1 MKHIWKKDGV
11 EITYETVASLYNA
24 YEEKLTPE
32 ETKADAKAARLA
44 VGEVESDGVTI
55 LPDTD
60 ARKAKYLMYFGP
72 FMVASGIT
80 YESQA

>member
-1 MKHIWKKDGV
+1 MTHIWKKDGV
-11 EITYETVASLYNA
+11 EITYDTVASLYDA

-32 ETKADAKAARLA
+32 ETRTDARAAREA
-44 VGEVESDGVTI
+44 VVAVEGDGVTI
-55 LPDTD
+55 LPETD

-80 YESQA
+80 YEFQA